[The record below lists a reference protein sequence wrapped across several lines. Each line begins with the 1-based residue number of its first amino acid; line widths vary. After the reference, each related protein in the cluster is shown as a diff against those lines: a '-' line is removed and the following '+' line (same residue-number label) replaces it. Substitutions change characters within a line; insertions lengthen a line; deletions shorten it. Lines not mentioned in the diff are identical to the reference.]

1 MKEMRKHLKFLSLF
15 MILSL
20 AAGLTACSNNA
31 DSSSAASSAGST
43 TASSAGASAVSQ
55 ASQDSRVK
63 PSDGKKI
70 GYQLEKPENGE
81 EIAVL
86 TTSMGVIKMRLF
98 PEAAPKTVENFK
110 GLIQKGYYNGL
121 TFHRVINDFMI
132 QGGDP
137 KGDGTGGESLWGKE
151 FADEFNL
158 NLVNIR
164 GAVSMANSGKDTNGS
179 QFFINQAGASKF
191 SGWDYYQSGYEVYK
205 QQPDA
210 FVQQYGS
217 WIDMSKVTEEYKK
230 IYTENG
236 GNPTLDGAYSVVQKG
251 HSVFAQVFE
260 GMDVVDKIAATE
272 VDESND
278 KPITP
283 VTITKAEIQK
293 YQS

>member
-1 MKEMRKHLKFLSLF
+1 MRKELKFLSLF

-20 AAGLTACSNNA
+20 MAGLTACSGGS
-31 DSSSAASSAGST
+31 SSSAASSTASAA
-43 TASSAGASAVSQ
+43 ASSAGTPAVSQ
-55 ASQDSRVK
+55 ASQDSRVR

-86 TTSMGVIKMRLF
+86 TTSMGVIKLRLF
-98 PEAAPKTVENFK
+98 PDAAPKTVENFK

-121 TFHRVINDFMI
+121 TFHRVIKDFMI

-164 GAVSMANSGKDTNGS
+164 GSVSMANSGKDTNGS
-179 QFFINQAGASKF
+179 QFFINQAGASKL
-191 SGWDYYQSGYEVYK
+191 SGWDYYQQGYEVYK

-217 WIDMSKVTEEYKK
+217 WIDMTKVTDDYKK
-230 IYTENG
+230 VYMANG
-236 GNPTLDGAYSVVQKG
+236 GNPTLDGAYSVIQRG
-251 HSVFAQVFE
+251 HSVFAQVIE

-272 VDESND
+272 VDANSN
-278 KPITP
+278 KPVTP
-283 VTITKAEIQK
+283 VKITKAEIQK
-293 YQS
+293 YKA

>member
-1 MKEMRKHLKFLSLF
+1 MQKGLRFLSLF

-20 AAGLTACSNNA
+20 AAGLTACSGGS
-31 DSSSAASSAGST
+31 SSSAASSAASAA
-43 TASSAGASAVSQ
+43 ASSAGAPAVSQ
-55 ASQDSRVK
+55 AAQDSRVR

-70 GYQLEKPENGE
+70 GYQLEKPQSGE

-86 TTSMGVIKMRLF
+86 TTSMGVIKLRLF
-98 PEAAPKTVENFK
+98 PDAAPKTVENFK

-121 TFHRVINDFMI
+121 TFHRVIKDFMI

-164 GAVSMANSGKDTNGS
+164 GSVSMANSGKDTNGS

-191 SGWDYYQSGYEVYK
+191 SGWDYYQQGYAVYK

-217 WIDMSKVTEEYKK
+217 WIDMTKVTDDYKK
-230 IYTENG
+230 VYTANG
-236 GNPTLDGAYSVVQKG
+236 GNPTLDGAYSVLQKG

-272 VDESND
+272 VDASNN
-278 KPITP
+278 KPVTP
-283 VTITKAEIQK
+283 VKITKAEIQK
-293 YQS
+293 YKP

>member
-1 MKEMRKHLKFLSLF
+1 MRKNLKLLSLF

-20 AAGLTACSNNA
+20 AAGLAACSSST
-31 DSSSAASSAGST
+31 SSSSTASA
-43 TASSAGASAVSQ
+43 TASSAVAQ
-55 ASQDSRVK
+55 ASGESRVR

-81 EIAVL
+81 EIAVF

-121 TFHRVINDFMI
+121 TFHRVIKDFMI

-151 FADEFNL
+151 FADEFNF

-164 GAVSMANSGKDTNGS
+164 GSVAMANAGKDTNGS
-179 QFFINQAGASKF
+179 QFFINQAGASTF
-191 SGWDYYQSGYEVYK
+191 SGWDYYQQGYEVYK
-205 QQPDA
+205 QQPEA
-210 FVQQYGS
+210 FIQQYGS
-217 WIDMSKVTEEYKK
+217 WIDMSKVTDDYKK

-236 GNPTLDGAYSVVQKG
+236 GNPTLDGAYSVIEKG

>member
-1 MKEMRKHLKFLSLF
+1 MQKNLKLLSLF
-15 MILSL
+15 TAFVL
-20 AAGLTACSNNA
+20 ALGLTACSGGG
-31 DSSSAASSAGST
+31 SSSAVSSAASAAASSAG
-43 TASSAGASAVSQ
+43 APAVSQ
-55 ASQDSRVK
+55 ASQDSRVR

-70 GYQLEKPENGE
+70 GYQLDKPQSGE

-86 TTSMGVIKMRLF
+86 TTSMGVIKLRLF
-98 PEAAPKTVENFK
+98 ADAAPKTVENFK

-121 TFHRVINDFMI
+121 TFHRVIKDFMI

-164 GAVSMANSGKDTNGS
+164 GSVSMANAGKNTNGS

-191 SGWDYYQSGYEVYK
+191 SGWDYYKKGYEVYK

-217 WIDMSKVTEEYKK
+217 WVDMTKATDDYKK
-230 IYTENG
+230 IYTANG
-236 GNPTLDGAYSVVQKG
+236 GNPTLDGAYSVLQKG

-272 VDESND
+272 VDANNN
-278 KPITP
+278 KPVTP
-283 VTITKAEIQK
+283 VKITKAEIQK